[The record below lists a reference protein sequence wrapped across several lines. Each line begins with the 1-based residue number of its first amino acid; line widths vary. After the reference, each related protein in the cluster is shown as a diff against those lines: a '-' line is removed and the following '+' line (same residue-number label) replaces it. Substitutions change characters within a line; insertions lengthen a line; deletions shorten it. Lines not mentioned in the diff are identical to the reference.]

1 MSESNPNPPSQ
12 TSANIAIDLDDDI
25 QKIAQVELQT
35 APRDNDASLAERNA
49 LDLDRIKLELEN
61 IRQTQVA
68 TKEIHEIRKT
78 YVQNLFVLIVC
89 WLLLTAFVLTL
100 AGFHDSGF
108 TLSDKVLIA
117 LITSTTA
124 NVLGLFYVVA
134 KWLYPAPLFDKSD
147 KTDKTKA
154 PQTPATRTSTQ
165 Y

>member
-1 MSESNPNPPSQ
+1 MSESSPSPPPQSM
-12 TSANIAIDLDDDI
+12 SNIAIDVDDDI

-35 APRDNDASLAERNA
+35 APRDNDASLAERNT

-61 IRQTQVA
+61 VRQTQVA
-68 TKEIHEIRKT
+68 SREIHEIRKT
-78 YVQNLFVLIVC
+78 YVQKLFVLIVC

-100 AGFHDSGF
+100 AGFHDCGLI
-108 TLSDKVLIA
+108 LSDNVLIA

-134 KWLYPAPLFDKSD
+134 KWLYPAPLSD
-147 KTDKTKA
+147 ETKT
-154 PQTPATRTSTQ
+154 PQTPTIRTSTQ